1 VSKPIDRAQ
10 AILSSKGENLM
21 QDDFDAVWDIFMEI
35 PPEEWDDVLRLME
48 GVVLVVNSPEYNG
61 DIPPIF

>member
-1 VSKPIDRAQ
+1 
-10 AILSSKGENLM
+10 M
-21 QDDFDAVWDIFMEI
+21 QDDLDAVRDIFMEI

>member
-1 VSKPIDRAQ
+1 MSKPIDRAQ
-10 AILSSKGENLM
+10 AILSSKGESLM
-21 QDDFDAVWDIFMEI
+21 QDDLDAVRDIFMEI